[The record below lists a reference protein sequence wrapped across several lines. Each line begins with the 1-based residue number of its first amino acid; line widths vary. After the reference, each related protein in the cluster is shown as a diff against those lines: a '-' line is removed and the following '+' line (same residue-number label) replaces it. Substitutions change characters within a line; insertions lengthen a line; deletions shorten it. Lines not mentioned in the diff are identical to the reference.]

1 MECEHRMV
9 YEGAVNVV
17 INGEVDGVVDVWRCA
32 KCGET
37 AADMRRVGEP
47 VLPDKVGM
55 GQMGLAERWGII
67 ACYGNGV
74 VDWHL
79 ILTPGSMHHS
89 CSAVGQCEL
98 EVDKDGNV
106 RCDRGH
112 AHKFY
117 FISGHINSKV
127 VIG

>member
-17 INGEVDGVVDVWRCA
+17 IKGDVDGVVDVWKCT
-32 KCGET
+32 KCGKT

-55 GQMGLAERWGII
+55 GQMGQIDRWGII
-67 ACYGNGV
+67 ACSGNV
-74 VDWHL
+74 AVEWHL
-79 ILTPGSMHHS
+79 ILAPGSMQHS
-89 CSAVGQCEL
+89 CNALGQCEL
-98 EVDKDGNV
+98 EVDEGGNV
-106 RCDRGH
+106 RCDMGH
-112 AHKFY
+112 IHKFH
-117 FISGHINSKV
+117 FISGHINSKL

>member
-1 MECEHRMV
+1 MGCEHRMV
-9 YEGAVNVV
+9 YEGAINVV
-17 INGEVDGVVDVWRCA
+17 IKGEVDGVVDVWRCT

-55 GQMGLAERWGII
+55 GQLGPVERWGII
-67 ACYGNGV
+67 VCAGNGV
-74 VDWHL
+74 IEWHL
-79 ILTPGSMHHS
+79 TLTPSSIHHS
-89 CSAVGQCEL
+89 CSALGQCEL
-98 EVDKDGNV
+98 DVDKDGHV
-106 RCDRGH
+106 ACSKGH
-112 AHKFY
+112 IHEFH